1 MAATKGEGKQSLKA
15 RSNGSTAAKAPPEQE
30 TAGLWRLFPLV
41 AVAIGIVVGIL
52 WEPSTPA
59 AGETAG
65 EAMADSAKT
74 NGAVIVCVFHMF
86 FTNST
91 TGIRACLR
99 NNLLLL

>member
-15 RSNGSTAAKAPPEQE
+15 KNNGSAAARTPPEQE

-52 WEPSTPA
+52 WEPS

-74 NGAVIVCVFHMF
+74 DGAVIVCALRMF
-86 FTNST
+86 YNK
-91 TGIRACLR
+91 
-99 NNLLLL
+99 